1 MSKKTSLECDGCQR
15 AIEESEVNVLLV
27 GIPTGQFRDDLTPIY
42 ADTHACAQC
51 AEGFTLAQ
59 LNVKLR
65 SRPA

>member
-15 AIEESEVNVLLV
+15 AIETDEVEVLLV
-27 GIPTGQFRDDLTPIY
+27 GIPTGKFDDQLRPIY
-42 ADTHACAQC
+42 ADTHACKGC
-51 AEGFTLAQ
+51 ADQLTLAQ

>member
-1 MSKKTSLECDGCQR
+1 MAKKTTLECDGCQR
-15 AIEESEVNVLLV
+15 TIEETEVDVLLV

-42 ADTHACAQC
+42 VDTHACKECQDS
-51 AEGFTLAQ
+51 FTLAQ